1 MFPSLL
7 ESRLAIFLSFDS
19 VVLDIVD
26 AAATAPADTTGGVDA
41 DSIENARAA
50 DHYFTKEP
58 PVGVRNRGDGALTR
72 RPPCKLNSAP
82 AWCEC

>member
-1 MFPSLL
+1 MPARVFPSLL
-7 ESRLAIFLSFDS
+7 EPRLAIFLSFDS

-50 DHYFTKEP
+50 DHPRTTNKGDKDTTGA
-58 PVGVRNRGDGALTR
+58 GVWLRSIFL
-72 RPPCKLNSAP
+72 
-82 AWCEC
+82 